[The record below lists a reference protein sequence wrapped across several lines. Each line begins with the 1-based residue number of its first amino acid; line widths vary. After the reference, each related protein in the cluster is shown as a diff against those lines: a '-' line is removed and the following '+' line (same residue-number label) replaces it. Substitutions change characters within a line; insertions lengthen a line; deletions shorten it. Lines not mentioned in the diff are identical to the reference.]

1 VTPLEQYGSE
11 EEDEF
16 DEFDRPFLGSAATT
30 SGAVATAAPVP
41 AHLAQDL
48 PDEFAE
54 ETGSEVRAYLLT
66 GGRTGGGAAGIA
78 METTAVVTPKGAEV
92 AAERSLAFELGQVLD
107 VCAEVRS
114 VAEVAALVGIPLG
127 VAQVLVGDLV
137 ARELLITTS
146 TAKSLAFD
154 VSFIERLINGVA
166 AL

>member
-1 VTPLEQYGSE
+1 MSPLDDLDEF
-11 EEDEF
+11 EDF
-16 DEFDRPFLGSAATT
+16 DEFDRPFLGSGAAVPAATPPLEHD
-30 SGAVATAAPVP
+30 AAE
-41 AHLAQDL
+41 D
-48 PDEFAE
+48 DAE
-54 ETGSEVRAYLLT
+54 DGTGVRAYLLT

-78 METTAVVTPKGAEV
+78 METTAVVTPLGART
-92 AAERSLAFELGQVLD
+92 AAARTLGFELGQVLD
-107 VCAEVRS
+107 SCAEARS

-137 ARELLITTS
+137 DRELLITTS

>member
-1 VTPLEQYGSE
+1 MSPLDEFDDE
-11 EEDEF
+11 FEEF
-16 DEFDRPFLGSAATT
+16 DEFDRPFLGSGAAVSTT
-30 SGAVATAAPVP
+30 PPAP
-41 AHLAQDL
+41 AGGD
-48 PDEFAE
+48 PDDAE
-54 ETGSEVRAYLLT
+54 DGTGVRAYLLT

-78 METTAVVTPKGAEV
+78 METTAVVTPLGASV
-92 AAERSLAFELGQVLD
+92 AASRSLAFELGQVLD
-107 VCAEVRS
+107 SCAEARS

>member
-1 VTPLEQYGSE
+1 VSPHDAYDGSE
-11 EEDEF
+11 EDF

-30 SGAVATAAPVP
+30 SGTAATAAPVV
-41 AHLAQDL
+41 
-48 PDEFAE
+48 DEFTTE
-54 ETGSEVRAYLLT
+54 PGTEVRAYLLT

-78 METTAVVTPKGAEV
+78 METTAVVTPLGSRT
-92 AAERSLAFELGQVLD
+92 AAARSLAFELGQVLD
-107 VCAEVRS
+107 VCAEARS

>member
-1 VTPLEQYGSE
+1 MSPAGFDPEDV
-11 EEDEF
+11 DEF
-16 DEFDRPFLGSAATT
+16 DEFDRPFLGGAAAPAAPTA
-30 SGAVATAAPVP
+30 SSSATA
-41 AHLAQDL
+41 
-48 PDEFAE
+48 E
-54 ETGSEVRAYLLT
+54 EEDGEVRAYLLT

-78 METTAVVTPKGAEV
+78 METTAVLTPVGEFAV
-92 AAERSLAFELGQVLD
+92 AGGTLPFELGQVAAT
-107 VCAEVRS
+107 CAQARS

-154 VSFIERLINGVA
+154 VSFIERLITGVA

>member
-1 VTPLEQYGSE
+1 MSPRE
-11 EEDEF
+11 EFDEVEFDDF
-16 DEFDRPFLGSAATT
+16 DEFDRPFLGAGA
-30 SGAVATAAPVP
+30 AVAAAPAPVP
-41 AHLAQDL
+41 AV
-48 PDEFAE
+48 PDGDDA
-54 ETGSEVRAYLLT
+54 EVRAYLLT

-78 METTAVVTPKGAEV
+78 METTAVATALGARV
-92 AAERSLAFELGQVLD
+92 SAAGSLPFELGEVLAC
-107 VCAEVRS
+107 CAQARS

-146 TAKSLAFD
+146 TAKSLALD

>member
-1 VTPLEQYGSE
+1 MSPRE
-11 EEDEF
+11 EFDEVEFDEF
-16 DEFDRPFLGSAATT
+16 DEFDRPFLGAGA
-30 SGAVATAAPVP
+30 AVAAAAPVP
-41 AHLAQDL
+41 VPVG
-48 PDEFAE
+48 PDGDGDDA
-54 ETGSEVRAYLLT
+54 EVRAYLLT

-78 METTAVVTPKGAEV
+78 METTAVATALGARV
-92 AAERSLAFELGQVLD
+92 SAAGSLPFELGEVLAC
-107 VCAEVRS
+107 CAQARS

-146 TAKSLAFD
+146 TAKSLALD

>member
-1 VTPLEQYGSE
+1 MTPLEQYGSE

-30 SGAVATAAPVP
+30 SGVAAAAPVP

-48 PDEFAE
+48 PDEFTE

-78 METTAVVTPKGAEV
+78 METTAVLTPQGVEV
-92 AAERSLAFELGQVLD
+92 AAKRSLAFELGQVLD

>member
-1 VTPLEQYGSE
+1 MNPDAF
-11 EEDEF
+11 EDVEDF
-16 DEFDRPFLGSAATT
+16 DEFDRPFLGAGTPTPT
-30 SGAVATAAPVP
+30 SSTAPGTVP
-41 AHLAQDL
+41 AAG
-48 PDEFAE
+48 E
-54 ETGSEVRAYLLT
+54 EDGVGDGEEVRAYLLT

-78 METTAVVTPKGAEV
+78 METTAVLTPQGEQAV
-92 AAERSLAFELGQVLD
+92 AARSLAFESGQVLQ
-107 VCAEVRS
+107 VCAQARS

-137 ARELLITTS
+137 GRELLITTS

>member
-1 VTPLEQYGSE
+1 
-11 EEDEF
+11 
-16 DEFDRPFLGSAATT
+16 
-30 SGAVATAAPVP
+30 
-41 AHLAQDL
+41 
-48 PDEFAE
+48 
-54 ETGSEVRAYLLT
+54 
-66 GGRTGGGAAGIA
+66 
-78 METTAVVTPKGAEV
+78 METTAVLTPQGVE
-92 AAERSLAFELGQVLD
+92 AAAKRSLAFELGQVLD

>member
-1 VTPLEQYGSE
+1 MNGDEHDP
-11 EEDEF
+11 EDF
-16 DEFDRPFLGSAATT
+16 DEFDRPFLGSSTSVSAPAA
-30 SGAVATAAPVP
+30 AQQAAD
-41 AHLAQDL
+41 AHG
-48 PDEFAE
+48 DEGE
-54 ETGSEVRAYLLT
+54 DEDEGGDGDEVRAYLLT

-78 METTAVVTPKGAEV
+78 METTAVVTELGGRL
-92 AAERSLAFELGQVLD
+92 AAGPGLPFEPGQVLA
-107 VCAEVRS
+107 VCTQARS

>member
-1 VTPLEQYGSE
+1 VTPVEHHGFE
-11 EEDEF
+11 EDDEF

-30 SGAVATAAPVP
+30 SGAAATAAPS
-41 AHLAQDL
+41 ARDL
-48 PDEFAE
+48 EDLEDPRDD
-54 ETGSEVRAYLLT
+54 SEVRAYLLT

-78 METTAVVTPKGAEV
+78 METTAVVTPLGART
-92 AAERSLAFELGQVLD
+92 AAARSLAFELGQVLD
-107 VCAEVRS
+107 VCAEARS